1 MKRIKFL
8 FRILAALL
16 IIQIYACEK
25 LIEHLPGKPKN
36 CRIKRILYHSEHN
49 GDYYGNFYYNKWGN
63 PDSVIHGY
71 VALVQSNQYF
81 KYNNKQQMIEA
92 IYGWNGG
99 KEFWHKFAYTNR
111 IITSDT
117 LYVFPTSEEPEPL
130 HYVNKWIVYYE
141 YDNFGRIIKETRDLI
156 YPIYDRRIL
165 TYVYDANGNRNNPY
179 GPNFSYDNYTNIH
192 VLHPIWQFL
201 SKDYSLNNPFTAVSY
216 NNFRL
221 PTKLNSE
228 ASFHFLEIV
237 ERSMASAE
245 IEYECK

>member
-1 MKRIKFL
+1 MKRIKFF
-8 FRILAALL
+8 FRLIAALL

-25 LIEHLPGKPKN
+25 IIENLPGKPKN
-36 CRIKRILYHSEHN
+36 CRIKRILYHSGYN

-71 VALVQSNQYF
+71 VGLVNTNQYF
-81 KYNNKQQMIEA
+81 KYNNKRQLIEA
-92 IYGWNGG
+92 IYGWGGG
-99 KEFWHKFAYTNR
+99 KEQWHKFVYTNG

-117 LYVFPTSEEPEPL
+117 VYTFASNEEPEPL
-130 HYVNKWIVYYE
+130 HYVNKLIVYFE
-141 YDNFGRIIKETRDLI
+141 YDNFGRIIKETRDLL
-156 YPIYDRRIL
+156 YPVRDRNIW
-165 TYVYDANGNRNNPY
+165 TYSYDANGNRNNPY
-179 GPNFSYDNYTNIH
+179 EPNFSYDNYTNIH

-201 SKDYSLNNPFTAVSY
+201 SRDYSLNNPFHAVSY

-228 ASFHFLEIV
+228 AGFNFLVGV
-237 ERSMASAE
+237 ERSMAGSE